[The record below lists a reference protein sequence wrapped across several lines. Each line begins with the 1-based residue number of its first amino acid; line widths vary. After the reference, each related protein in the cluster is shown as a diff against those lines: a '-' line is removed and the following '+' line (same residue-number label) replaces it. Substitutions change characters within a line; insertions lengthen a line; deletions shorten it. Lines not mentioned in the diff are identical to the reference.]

1 MIFLN
6 GFLNYQ
12 LHLTQIVC
20 NLETKSITMI
30 LRSVLRSFTLLLYL
44 IFFGC
49 IESNKK
55 TPYQTL
61 WYDEPATVW
70 EEALPIGNGR
80 LGAMI
85 FGDPKAERIQL
96 NDDSLW
102 PHDLQWE
109 HPTGG
114 PEELNTIRKI
124 LLQGDAKSAD
134 SLTVRYFS
142 NKSITRSHQTLGDLY
157 LNWEHQDISDYK
169 RSLDLSK
176 AITYTYYK
184 SQGYHVKQ
192 KVFVS
197 HPHQTIVVTLSSD
210 HPNGL
215 NGNISL
221 DRPLDEGEETVTI
234 KSFEKQIIMRGEVTQ
249 RAGKF
254 KSKPYPILSGVKFE
268 TQLSAQHEGGK
279 ITAIDNRLKVSG
291 VKKLTLFIASNSDYY
306 TPLYEEK
313 NDNEL
318 KKVQSTTLKKI
329 ELSHIKDHQSYF
341 NRTQLELGGD
351 SSLTLLPT
359 DQRLERVKAGSLD
372 PGLSQL
378 LFDYGRYLLIGSS
391 RPGTQPANLQ
401 GLWNKHINAPWN
413 ADYHLNINLQM
424 NYWLANL
431 TGLHE
436 LNEPLF
442 DYTDR
447 LVESG
452 KVTAQKN
459 FGMRGSV
466 FPHATDLWVPSW
478 LRAATAYWGVSFGA
492 GGWMMQHY
500 WYHYQFT
507 LDKKF
512 LKERAYPVM
521 EQVAL
526 FYSDWLVEDPRDQTL
541 ISLPSSSPENRY
553 INEKGEKVALCRG
566 SAMDQQVIKEIFTNF
581 LEASRILKIKSELT
595 STIDDQLQKLRPGFV
610 IGKDGRILEWDREYD
625 EPEPGHRHMSHL
637 YGFHPGDQI
646 SKDEQPELFQAVRK
660 TLDYRLD
667 HGGAGTG
674 WSRAWLINCAARL
687 LDGVMAHEHIQL
699 LFQKSMFKNLFDAHP
714 PFQIDGNFGF
724 TSGVVEMLLQSHE
737 DRGIRLLPALPK
749 AWSSGYVKG
758 LTARGNIT
766 VDMEWSEGMLRQ
778 LTVNSLKDQSANF
791 IYRDHV
797 YEFDLKKEKP
807 FVFQFK

>member
-1 MIFLN
+1 MF
-6 GFLNYQ
+6 YQ
-12 LHLTQIVC
+12 L
-20 NLETKSITMI
+20 NKSPFIPI
-30 LRSVLRSFTLLLYL
+30 LLLL
-44 IFFGC
+44 ILGC
-49 IESNKK
+49 AESKK
-55 TPYQTL
+55 NTTYQTL
-61 WYDEPATVW
+61 WYDEAATVW
-70 EEALPIGNGR
+70 EESLPLGNGR
-80 LGAMI
+80 LGVMV
-85 FGDPKAERIQL
+85 FGHPRSDRIQL

-102 PHDLQWE
+102 PYDLQWE
-109 HPTGG
+109 HPPGG
-114 PEELNTIRKI
+114 PEELKSIREI

-134 SLTVRYFS
+134 SLMVHYFS

-157 LNWEHQDISDYK
+157 LNWEHRDVSDYK
-169 RSLDLSK
+169 RSLDLST
-176 AITYTYYK
+176 AISHTNYK
-184 SQGYHVKQ
+184 VEGHEVEQ

-197 HPHQTIVVTLSSD
+197 HPHQTMVITLSSD
-210 HPNGL
+210 HPKGL
-215 NGNISL
+215 NGNIRL
-221 DRPLDEGEETVTI
+221 DRPLDEGEKTVTV
-234 KSFEKQIIMRGEVTQ
+234 KSFDQQIIMQGEVTQ

-254 KSKPYPILSGVKFE
+254 KSEPYPILSGVKFE
-268 TQLSAQHEGGK
+268 TRLSAQHTGGK
-279 ITAIDNRLKVSG
+279 ITSVEDGLALAG

-306 TPLYEEK
+306 TPQYAEK
-313 NDNEL
+313 NDKEL
-318 KKVQSTTLKKI
+318 KKVQATTFEEI
-329 ELSHIKDHQSYF
+329 EHLHIKDHQSYF
-341 NRTQLELGGD
+341 NRTQFELAGD
-351 SSLTLLPT
+351 KALTLLTT
-359 DQRLERVKAGSLD
+359 DQRLERVKADSLD

-391 RPGTQPANLQ
+391 RPDTQPANLQ

-452 KVTAQKN
+452 MITAQKN

-507 LDKKF
+507 KDEKF
-512 LKERAYPVM
+512 LRERAYPAM

-541 ISLPSSSPENRY
+541 ISVPSSSPENRY
-553 INEKGEKVALCRG
+553 INEKGQKVALCRG
-566 SAMDQQVIKEIFTNF
+566 SAMDQQVIYEIFTNL
-581 LEASRILKIKSELT
+581 LEASKTLKIKSELT
-595 STIDDQLQKLRPGFV
+595 AKISDQLQKLRPGFV
-610 IGKDGRILEWDREYD
+610 LGKEGRILEWDREYD

-646 SKDEQPELFQAVRK
+646 SKDEQPEIFQAVRK

-674 WSRAWLINCAARL
+674 WSRAWLINCSARL
-687 LDGVMAHEHIQL
+687 MDGEMAHKHIQL

-714 PFQIDGNFGF
+714 PFQIDGNFGY

-737 DRGIRLLPALPK
+737 DLGIRLLPALPN
-749 AWSSGYVKG
+749 AWESGYIKG

-766 VDMEWSEGMLRQ
+766 VDMEWSEGVLRQ
-778 LTVNSLKDQSANF
+778 LTVNSLKDQSATF

-807 FVFQFK
+807 FAFQFK